1 MRLPVAAALLALA
14 ACPARA
20 EGAEPVIALR
30 LGAASA
36 FGSAAADVPVS
47 DEVRLQ
53 FPVQLDLLGRFGRA
67 SAGAYGSWGIAR
79 SGNCEGSCAS
89 VARAGLQATWTFG
102 PWHGAE
108 PWSGIGAGWEWAKER
123 AHGVKTSWRGWE
135 LAAQGGLEWQ
145 VAPRVAVGPFLL
157 LGAGR
162 YTDVALDTGFGSASA
177 ELARRAVH
185 VWLHGGVRARLSVG
199 GEG

>member
-1 MRLPVAAALLALA
+1 MRLPVAVALLALA
-14 ACPARA
+14 ARA
-20 EGAEPVIALR
+20 EAAEQVIALR

-36 FGSAAADVPVS
+36 FGSAAADVPMS
-47 DEVRLQ
+47 DEVRTQ
-53 FPVQLDLLGRFGRA
+53 FPVQLDALARFGRA

-79 SGNCEGSCAS
+79 SGSCEGSCAS
-89 VARAGLQATWTFG
+89 VARAGLQATWTFAT
-102 PWHGAE
+102 WHGTE
-108 PWSGIGAGWEWAKER
+108 PWAGIGAGWEWAKER

-162 YTDVALDTGFGSASA
+162 YTDVELDTGFGSASA
-177 ELARRAVH
+177 ELARKSVH
-185 VWLHGGVRARLSVG
+185 AWFHAGVRARLVLG
-199 GEG
+199 GER